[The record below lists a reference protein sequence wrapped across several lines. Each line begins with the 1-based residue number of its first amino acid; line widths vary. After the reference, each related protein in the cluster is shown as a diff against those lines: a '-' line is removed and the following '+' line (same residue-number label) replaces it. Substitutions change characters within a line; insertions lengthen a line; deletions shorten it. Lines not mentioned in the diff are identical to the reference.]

1 MKKLVVVLCIVL
13 LSACTIYNPFRKFKI
28 HYKEVQS
35 VEVRYGNDTICNQV
49 ITNKDSIK
57 HLVKKYINKNHYEL
71 VIKARRNYHLKL
83 NLKDSSVY
91 ISSSGKIMKTDNGY
105 FITRRP
111 IENYLNASNKNI
123 PAKN

>member
-1 MKKLVVVLCIVL
+1 MKQLLAVLCIVF
-13 LSACTIYNPFRKFKI
+13 LSACTIYNPFRKFKVN
-28 HYKEVQS
+28 YREVIS
-35 VEVRYGNDTICNQV
+35 VEVRYRNDSLPYQV
-49 ITNKDSIK
+49 ITNRDSIK

-71 VIKARRNYHLKL
+71 VIKANKNYHLKL
-83 NLKDSSVY
+83 NLKDSAIY

-111 IENYLNASNKNI
+111 IENYLNASTNNI

>member
-1 MKKLVVVLCIVL
+1 MKKLLVVLCIVF

-28 HYKEVQS
+28 NYKEVQS
-35 VEVRYGNDTICNQV
+35 VEVWHGNDTLSHHL

-57 HLVKKYINKNHYEL
+57 HLVKRYINKNHYEL
-71 VIKARRNYHLKL
+71 VLKASRNYHLKL

-91 ISSSGKIMKTDNGY
+91 ISTSGRIIKTDEGY